1 MTPVASRAWFGRAV
15 LIAWFVVVT
24 VGSAGLLA
32 RHLLALPAPAPTS
45 ELGARLLALRGGA
58 PGTWVAVHVL
68 NGDCRCS
75 QRIAD
80 HLIATARPA
89 GWSELV
95 LWIGDT
101 APPSALEQH
110 FDVRRIAR
118 TRLAA
123 LGIEAA
129 PLLVAIAPNGDVPY
143 AGGYTDRKQGP
154 VEHDVEILS
163 AVRASLPAASLPVFG
178 CATSDRLRARLA
190 LLPTP

>member
-1 MTPVASRAWFGRAV
+1 MASVASRAWFGRAV

-45 ELGARLLALRGGA
+45 DLGARLLALRGGA

-68 NGDCRCS
+68 GGDCRCS

-80 HLIATARPA
+80 HLIASARPA
-89 GWSELV
+89 GWAELV
-95 LWIGDT
+95 LWIGDS
-101 APPSALEQH
+101 PPSGLEQH
-110 FDVRRIAR
+110 FDVRRVDAA
-118 TRLAA
+118 RLAA

-129 PLLVAIAPNGDVPY
+129 PLLVAIAPDGSVRY

-154 VEHDVEILS
+154 VEHDLEILS
-163 AVRASLPAASLPVFG
+163 AVRASLPPPSLPVFG

-190 LLPTP
+190 VLPTP